1 MKYVFIAILLSVIP
15 NSGAYAAS
23 LSDFRLPSPT
33 VETLPNGMKIAWF
46 LDDKLPLVDLA
57 LMVESGTKNDPR
69 GKSGTVELLSRL
81 LERGSNG
88 LDAQQIAERVESLGA
103 SGFATSDEEGITI
116 GMHGLSQDADSL
128 LETLAWMALR
138 PAFLPTEYQ
147 REKNRIAESWRHLPD
162 SVDSLSGYAFGRA
175 ILSGTVYGR
184 GSLQDLKQLSKV
196 SLTDVKAFHRLHFVP
211 KNTIFMVVG
220 RVDRNEFRKKIIA
233 SFGSWIGEVPKK
245 TTFAFTDPR
254 LSLNLGKKMAIEK
267 RDVLVIDRPGMPQA
281 QVRIGFRVPGIRSSS
296 RYSLQVAN
304 ALLGEYFNSRLNLIV
319 RDRLG
324 LAYGIQSSLTY
335 FKDVAFFSIAS
346 ATASVSTGKLV
357 EETVRQLRLVKAA
370 DILNEE
376 VDVSKEYLLGGYP
389 LSVSTLGAVANRWLN
404 GYAFDLGP
412 DYMNEFMPK
421 ILSVTRDSVISAV
434 EESFHLDQMVIV
446 IAGDAKAIEKSLRAK
461 GFKHFRRI
469 PAKSLL

>member
-1 MKYVFIAILLSVIP
+1 MKYCFVAILFSVVCAP
-15 NSGAYAAS
+15 GALAAE
-23 LSDFRLPSPT
+23 LADFRLPSPQI
-33 VETLPNGMKIAWF
+33 ETLPNGMKVAWF

-88 LDAQQIAERVESLGA
+88 HTAQEIAERVESLGA
-103 SGFATSDEEGITI
+103 SGFASSDEEGITV

-128 LETLAWMALR
+128 LETLAWMALK
-138 PAFLPTEYQ
+138 PSLLPNEYQ
-147 REKNRIAESWRHLPD
+147 REIGRIVESWQHLPD
-162 SVDSLSGYAFGRA
+162 SVDTLSGYAFGRA
-175 ILSGTVYGR
+175 ILSGTAYGR
-184 GSLQDLKQLSKV
+184 GSLQDLKELRKV
-196 SLTDVKAFHRLHFVP
+196 SLADVKTFHRLHFVP
-211 KNTIFMVVG
+211 KNAIFMVVG
-220 RVDRNEFRKKIIA
+220 RVNQNEFRKKILEH
-233 SFGSWIGEVPKK
+233 FGSWSGDVPKK
-245 TTFAFTDPR
+245 ITYAFRDPR
-254 LSLNLGKKMAIEK
+254 LSLDLSKKVAIEK
-267 RDVLVIDRPGMPQA
+267 RDILVIDRPGMPQA
-281 QVRIGFRVPGIRSSS
+281 QVRIGFRIPGIRSKS

-335 FKDVAFFSIAS
+335 FKEMAFFSIAS
-346 ATASVSTGKLV
+346 ATASASTGKLI
-357 EETVRQLRLVKAA
+357 EETVRQLRLVKAG
-370 DILNEE
+370 DLLNEE

-421 ILSVTRDSVISAV
+421 ISAVTRDSVVSAV
-434 EESFHLDQMVIV
+434 EESFHLDRMVIV
-446 IAGDAKAIEKSLRAK
+446 IAGDAKAIEKSLRTK
-461 GFKHFRRI
+461 GFKRFRRI
-469 PAKSLL
+469 AAKSLL